1 MLDQDRPPEHIQ
13 AEDLYLRRHRV
24 EDAAGVASAVTES
37 LAELQKWMPW
47 AGTSAVDV
55 EAERRRLQEVVPRWE
70 EDVEYVYLVLVPGQ
84 DRVLGCIGLH
94 RRVGPTALEIGYWL
108 RTDETGRGTMTKAV
122 RALTT
127 VALALPGIDRVEIH
141 CDEANYRSA
150 AVARRLGFALARAEE
165 AEVKAPGEVGRR
177 QIWVLDRAQLAQ
189 QDEQ

>member
-1 MLDQDRPPEHIQ
+1 MLDQDRPPERIQ